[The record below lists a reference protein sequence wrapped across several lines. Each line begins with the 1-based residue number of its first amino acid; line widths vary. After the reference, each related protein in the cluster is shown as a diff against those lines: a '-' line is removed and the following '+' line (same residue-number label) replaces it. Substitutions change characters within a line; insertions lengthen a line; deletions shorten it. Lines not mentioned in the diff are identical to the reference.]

1 MHPTMKIA
9 LSHPRVDFEEVI
21 PRQFGE
27 WLELPNAT
35 RSIPDPVQTEA
46 LARFYSQTVSRT
58 YANRRGYRIMLS
70 LAYGEEQTDSMRVH
84 SPEVCYPAQ
93 GFEMSR
99 PFVKWIAISE
109 QRIPVT
115 QVVATQGSRVEPLT
129 YFISVG
135 DRVVEP
141 NTSRKI
147 AQLSYGLK
155 GQIPDGLLVRV
166 SSIDAETDKAFEI
179 QKDFLLSLHGSLNAE
194 KRQAVFG
201 TP

>member
-1 MHPTMKIA
+1 
-9 LSHPRVDFEEVI
+9 
-21 PRQFGE
+21 
-27 WLELPNAT
+27 
-35 RSIPDPVQTEA
+35 
-46 LARFYSQTVSRT
+46 
-58 YANRRGYRIMLS
+58 
-70 LAYGEEQTDSMRVH
+70 
-84 SPEVCYPAQ
+84 
-93 GFEMSR
+93 MSR